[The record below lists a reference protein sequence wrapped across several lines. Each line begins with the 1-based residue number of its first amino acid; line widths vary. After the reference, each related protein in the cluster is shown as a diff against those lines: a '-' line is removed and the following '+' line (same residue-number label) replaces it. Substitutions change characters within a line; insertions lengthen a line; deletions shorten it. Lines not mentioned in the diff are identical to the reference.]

1 MALII
6 EASVSIYL
14 YNLLALTDFMGE
26 NTLREELGWLLSILT
41 GTIVAIN
48 FTVFLW
54 HSSRKAV
61 AFIRRRAAC
70 LVNLKARVSKYTA
83 D

>member
-14 YNLLALTDFMGE
+14 YALLALTDFMGE
-26 NTLREELGWLLSILT
+26 NALREELGWLLSILT

-48 FTVFLW
+48 FSVFL
-54 HSSRKAV
+54 
-61 AFIRRRAAC
+61 
-70 LVNLKARVSKYTA
+70 
-83 D
+83 